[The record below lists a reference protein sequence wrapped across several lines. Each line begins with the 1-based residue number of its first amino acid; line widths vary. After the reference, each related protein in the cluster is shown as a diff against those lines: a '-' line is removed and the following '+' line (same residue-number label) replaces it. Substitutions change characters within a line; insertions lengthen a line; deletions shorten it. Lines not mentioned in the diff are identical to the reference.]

1 MYAWYP
7 LTGRGGK
14 RTERV
19 TGTEEITDKK
29 TETDRQMLR

>member
-14 RTERV
+14 RTESE
-19 TGTEEITDKK
+19 TGTEKITDGK
-29 TETDRQMLR
+29 TQADA